1 MSLRENKQMSK
12 AGRKKLKYIDP
23 NIETCELPLKM
34 WPRWFAFLMLYW
46 LMYNLRSLFTE
57 LILA

>member
-23 NIETCELPLKM
+23 NIETCELRLKM
-34 WPRWFAFLMLYW
+34 
-46 LMYNLRSLFTE
+46 
-57 LILA
+57 